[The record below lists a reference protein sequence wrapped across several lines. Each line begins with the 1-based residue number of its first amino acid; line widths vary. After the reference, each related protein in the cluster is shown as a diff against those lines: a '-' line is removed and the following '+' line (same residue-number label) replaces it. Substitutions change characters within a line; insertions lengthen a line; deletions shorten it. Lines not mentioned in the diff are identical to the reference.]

1 MQGTIKKEMGAV
13 VTSEQQVYYLHSD
26 TNTENLTHNEC
37 VEFTVDEDNKACI
50 QCEEVQEEIQEE
62 LLLEEEEEH

>member
-1 MQGTIKKEMGAV
+1 MQGLYKESMGAV
-13 VTSEQQVYYLHSD
+13 VTSEQQVYYLHPD

-50 QCEEVQEEIQEE
+50 QCEEIQEEIQEE
-62 LLLEEEEEH
+62 SIEEEF

>member
-1 MQGTIKKEMGAV
+1 MQGRIKKEMGAV

-26 TNTENLTHNEC
+26 TNTENLTHNQC

-50 QCEEVQEEIQEE
+50 QDGEETQEE
-62 LLLEEEEEH
+62 LLEEEF

>member
-1 MQGTIKKEMGAV
+1 MQGRIKKEMGAV

-37 VEFTVDEDNKACI
+37 VEFTVDEDGKACI
-50 QCEEVQEEIQEE
+50 QYEETQEDETQEEFI
-62 LLLEEEEEH
+62 EEEF

>member
-1 MQGTIKKEMGAV
+1 MQGKIKKEMGAV
-13 VTSEQQVYYLHSD
+13 VTSEQQAYYFHPD

-50 QCEEVQEEIQEE
+50 QCEETQEE
-62 LLLEEEEEH
+62 LFQEEF